1 MADLQGFTGDLRLV
15 GRGGYGRIRRDSG
28 GFGFAQRIGA
38 AAQGRILDAF
48 VRHFTEALDRLETL
62 SQEHEPECAE
72 SLNPPATDAEI
83 DAVRASLEP

>member
-1 MADLQGFTGDLRLV
+1 M
-15 GRGGYGRIRRDSG
+15 
-28 GFGFAQRIGA
+28 
-38 AAQGRILDAF
+38 
-48 VRHFTEALDRLETL
+48 RHFTEALDRLETL